1 MQGKLRCRLRSEA
14 DRLLCGLGIAVGL
27 VIYPAWSASAGG
39 ETTLFRGVP
48 TASEVLDALGVPS
61 SRPVLKMR
69 GAPSEPAL
77 KTRAVVF
84 ANGEVVSGSPQP
96 QPQPR
101 ATEEPQTHASAPS
114 DEPPSSGAVAARRKP
129 PRVQAP
135 TATAKAV
142 AFPLTFAINSAD
154 LTAEARRYVDSIGE
168 AMRAKPDL
176 TLQISGHTDA
186 RGADAVNLPLSLR
199 RAQAVHRYLIETHRI
214 DGARMAVSGEG
225 AGRPLDAKNPYA
237 DENRRVEFVRSSAES
252 KG

>member
-1 MQGKLRCRLRSEA
+1 MQGKLRYRLRSEA

-39 ETTLFRGVP
+39 ETTLFQAVP

-96 QPQPR
+96 QPRATDEPR
-101 ATEEPQTHASAPS
+101 AHGAAPS

-129 PRVQAP
+129 PRAQP
-135 TATAKAV
+135 PATAAKTV

-154 LTAEARRYVDSIGE
+154 LTAEARRYVDSMGE